1 MTKFRIL
8 SLDGGGP
15 WALVQ
20 VKTLQK
26 IYGDKTPGHK
36 VLKDFH
42 LVAANSGGSLT
53 LAGLI
58 ENRPLD
64 EILSDYF
71 LNEKNRKSVF
81 REVDLWPR
89 IRDGAFYLLGI
100 GPKYSTQAKLKA
112 LNRILSVNGNR
123 LLSEIHEKIK
133 QEEGSCPH
141 FLVCA
146 FDYDRKR
153 AMFFRSQLDSKAQSS
168 AKAPAS
174 SLIDAVHASSN
185 APITFFDEPAEA
197 IERRFWDGAIAGHN
211 NPVLVAVVEA
221 LAGGNRPEDIQIL
234 SIGTGS
240 VRRPDPTKDV
250 ADPFGLVPKP
260 KKIFFFRHARMIF
273 SNIGELAGSILDD
286 PPDVATF
293 VAYVTLGQPLPTPG
307 SVSEDPG
314 SVVRMNPMIQPW
326 LGDFKGKKAWLL
338 PAKLDRKAFNDIAD
352 MPVDALE
359 QRQVR
364 KIAQMCDL
372 WLDDD
377 LPNQP
382 IRTSS
387 QDYRCEIG
395 QPFFSK
401 AHEAWVA
408 LTKTG

>member
-1 MTKFRIL
+1 MAKFRIL

-20 VKTLQK
+20 VKALQK
-26 IYGDKTPGHK
+26 IYGPDTTGHD
-36 VLKDFH
+36 VLKNFD

-58 ENRPLD
+58 ENRK
-64 EILSDYF
+64 LSDVLANYF
-71 LNEKNRKSVF
+71 MDERNRKSVF

-89 IRDGAFYLLGI
+89 IRDWLFYKVGI
-100 GPKYSTQAKLKA
+100 GPRYSTHAKHVALTRVLSNFGKRFLPNIQEDIARQAGK
-112 LNRILSVNGNR
+112 
-123 LLSEIHEKIK
+123 
-133 QEEGSCPH
+133 CPH
-141 FLVCA
+141 FLICA

-153 AMFFRSQLDSKAQSS
+153 AMFFRSQSDSKARSLTKAQQST
-168 AKAPAS
+168 
-174 SLIDAVHASSN
+174 LIDAVHASSN

-197 IERRFWDGAIAGHN
+197 ISRRFWDGAIAGHN
-211 NPVLVAVVEA
+211 NPILCAVVEA
-221 LAGGNRPEDIQIL
+221 LAAGNRPEDIQIL

-240 VRRPDPTKDV
+240 VRRPNPTKDV
-250 ADPFGLVPKP
+250 TDPFGLVPKP
-260 KKIFFFRHARMIF
+260 KEILVFRHARTIF

-293 VAYVTLGQPLPTPG
+293 VAYVVLGQPLPNPG
-307 SVSEDPG
+307 TVSQAPS

-338 PAKLDRKAFNDIAD
+338 PRKLDRKAFNDIAE

-359 QRQVR
+359 QRQVL
-364 KIAQMCDL
+364 KIAHMCDL
-372 WLDDD
+372 WLGDD

-387 QDYRCEIG
+387 QDYTCEIG
-395 QPFFSK
+395 QPSFS
-401 AHEAWVA
+401 AAQAAWMA
-408 LTKTG
+408 LKNQP